1 MSQKQNQ
8 FFPTFIAI
16 FMYLFDNHLDH
27 PKIPANHHPVG
38 LEQLA
43 LSTQSVTLFVTA
55 NLDLSPNLTPLL
67 DVDLNVLVILIAG
80 NFLKKDGIFKLYMIV

>member
-1 MSQKQNQ
+1 MSQKQNH
-8 FFPTFIAI
+8 FPTFIAS
-16 FMYLFDNHLDH
+16 FMYLFDDYLDH

-80 NFLKKDGIFKLYMIV
+80 NFWEKTVSSS